1 MKTYKQFKEKL
12 SEANSVHT
20 AKIKY
25 KYHKDEDKRL
35 LNKAAVHADDEEEAK
50 AWNDDKKA
58 EYHNTLK
65 RKYFN
70 KAWKHGKATKA
81 AAKIAGIKD

>member
-1 MKTYKQFKEKL
+1 MKTYKQFIA
-12 SEANSVHT
+12 EANSVHT

-25 KYHKDEDKRL
+25 KYHKDEDSRL
-35 LNKAAVHADDEEEAK
+35 LRKAASHAADEDEARE
-50 AWNDDKKA
+50 WNDDERA
-58 EYHNTLK
+58 EYHKNLK

>member
-1 MKTYKQFKEKL
+1 MVASGYIL
-12 SEANSVHT
+12 P
-20 AKIKY
+20 
-25 KYHKDEDKRL
+25 
-35 LNKAAVHADDEEEAK
+35 
-50 AWNDDKKA
+50 WNDDERA
-58 EYHNTLK
+58 EYHKNLK